1 MGNDLLSVSRLFFCA
16 ADIYMLYRFFN
27 SIFQQKWFGKKRI
40 ISSALTT
47 ILLFFE
53 NAIGSSALNLLT
65 VPVIC
70 YIYVYLNFK
79 VSYTNAIAYMV
90 IYFTFFAGREVL
102 FELLYRFLSN
112 VYSFNIPPWFT
123 SGGAYFL
130 LIEYFVG
137 FLFLLCIERYIR
149 RLDVRNNNIISWY
162 LLIVPILT
170 LMILASFLYINFSD
184 SATAQVFVCICSVLL
199 YFTNAVIFVILEKYT
214 DILNKVKYAE
224 LITVKKDMENDHF
237 QNILKINEHYRC
249 FMHDINSYFN
259 SFRIL
264 AIEGQNNKIV
274 EIIDE
279 LRGKI
284 KAETSG
290 VIYSDNP
297 VLNAILTER
306 LSKAK
311 EYDVD
316 LSIFVE
322 KFLNVNFISDADLIS
337 MLGNLL
343 DNALEAAAKCE
354 PGNRR
359 VDVKLFMGTN
369 YFLIFHL
376 ENSFAISAKKEGTR
390 LVSTKADQKHHG
402 LGIGIVL
409 NLAEKYGGSLNL
421 EEKGSVFITTLT
433 VSSFIDGYSANIG
446 AQNV

>member
-1 MGNDLLSVSRLFFCA
+1 MGNDLLSVSRLLFCA
-16 ADIYMLYRFFN
+16 ADTYMLSRFF
-27 SIFQQKWFGKKRI
+27 SAIFQQKYSRKRQLL
-40 ISSALTT
+40 SGAVTT
-47 ILLFFE
+47 LILFFE
-53 NAIGSSALNLLT
+53 NAVGSSVLNLIT
-65 VPVIC
+65 VPILF
-70 YIYVYLNFK
+70 YIYTCLTFK
-79 VSYTNAIAYMV
+79 VSYISAIAYMI

-112 VYSFNIPPWFT
+112 VYALHIPPWFT
-123 SGGAYFL
+123 TGGAYFL
-130 LIEYFVG
+130 MIEYIVG
-137 FLFLLCIERYIR
+137 FIFFLCIERYIK
-149 RLDVRNNNIISWY
+149 RLNVRNNNIISWY

-170 LMILASFLYINFSD
+170 LMILASFLFIKFDD
-184 SATAQVFVCICSVLL
+184 SVTVQIFVCICSVLL

-264 AIEGQNNKIV
+264 AIEGQSNKIV

-284 KAETSG
+284 KEETSG
-290 VIYSDNP
+290 VIYSENP

-311 EYDVD
+311 EYEVE
-316 LSIFVE
+316 LNIFVE
-322 KFLNVNFISDADLIS
+322 KFLKINFISDADLIS
-337 MLGNLL
+337 MFGNLL
-343 DNALEAAAKCE
+343 DNALEAAAKCN
-354 PGNRR
+354 PGNRS

-376 ENSFAISAKKEGTR
+376 ENSFAVSIKKAGTR
-390 LVSTKADQKHHG
+390 LLSTKADPKHHG

-421 EEKGSVFITTLT
+421 EEIEGVFITTLT
-433 VSSFIDGYSANIG
+433 VSTFVEGYSANFG
-446 AQNV
+446 TQNV

>member
-1 MGNDLLSVSRLFFCA
+1 MENDLLSVSRLFFCS

-27 SIFQQKWFGKKRI
+27 SIFQQKWVGKKRL
-40 ISSALTT
+40 ISSAVTT
-47 ILLFFE
+47 LILFFE
-53 NAIGSSALNLLT
+53 NSIGSPVLNLIT
-65 VPVIC
+65 VPVLC
-70 YIYVYLNFK
+70 YIYVYLTFK
-79 VSYTNAIAYMV
+79 VSYTNAIAYII

-102 FELLYRFLSN
+102 FELLYRFLS
-112 VYSFNIPPWFT
+112 SAFAFNIPPWFT
-123 SGGAYFL
+123 SRGAYFL
-130 LIEYFVG
+130 LIEYIVG
-137 FLFLLCIERYIR
+137 FIFLLCIERYIR
-149 RLDVRNNNIISWY
+149 RIEVRNNIIISWY

-170 LMILASFLYINFSD
+170 LMILSSFLFINFSD
-184 SATAQVFVCICSVLL
+184 SVTAQVFVCVCSVLL
-199 YFTNAVIFVILEKYT
+199 YFTNAVIFIILEKYT

-264 AIEGQNNKIV
+264 ANEGQNNKIV

-284 KAETSG
+284 QEETSG
-290 VIYSDNP
+290 IIYSDNP
-297 VLNAILTER
+297 VLNAVLSER

-343 DNALEAAAKCE
+343 DNALEAAAKCA

-359 VDVKLFMGTN
+359 VDVKLFMGTS
-369 YFLIFHL
+369 YFLIFHI
-376 ENSFAISAKKEGTR
+376 ENSFAVSAKKDGNR

-421 EEKGSVFITTLT
+421 EEKGSTFITTLT
-433 VSSFIDGYSANIG
+433 VSAVVESYSANIG
-446 AQNV
+446 TQNV